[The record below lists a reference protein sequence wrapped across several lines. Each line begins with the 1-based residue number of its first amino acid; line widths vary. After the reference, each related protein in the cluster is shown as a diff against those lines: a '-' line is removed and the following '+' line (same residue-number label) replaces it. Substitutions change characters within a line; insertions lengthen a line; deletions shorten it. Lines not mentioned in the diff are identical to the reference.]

1 MWGDWIVK
9 KKIRDL
15 TIKEMKREVAVLDHL
30 QKYPERYYV
39 MKYALKIN
47 KDHISNLF
55 KFKLSNKYLN
65 SKIEQDVLNVLNQDV
80 LDQEIEV

>member
-1 MWGDWIVK
+1 MK
-9 KKIRDL
+9 KKIKDL
-15 TIKEMKREVAVLDHL
+15 TVREMKQEVAVLEHL

-55 KFKLSNKYLN
+55 KFKLGKKYLN
-65 SKIEQDVLNVLNQDV
+65 SKIEKDVLNVLNQDI
-80 LDQEIEV
+80 LNEEIEVE

>member
-1 MWGDWIVK
+1 MK

-15 TIKEMKREVAVLDHL
+15 TIKEMKHEVAILERL

-39 MKYALKIN
+39 MRYALKIN

-55 KFKLSNKYLN
+55 KFKIGKKYLN
-65 SKIEQDVLNVLNQDV
+65 SKIKKDVLDVLNQDI
-80 LDQEIEV
+80 LEQEIEV

>member
-1 MWGDWIVK
+1 MK

-15 TIKEMKREVAVLDHL
+15 TIREMKQEVAVMEHL

-55 KFKLSNKYLN
+55 KFKLGKKYLN
-65 SKIEQDVLNVLNQDV
+65 SKIEKDVLNVLDQDV

>member
-1 MWGDWIVK
+1 MK

-15 TIKEMKREVAVLDHL
+15 TVRETKREIVALEHL

-55 KFKLSNKYLN
+55 KFKFGKKYLN
-65 SKIEQDVLNVLNQDV
+65 SKIEKDVLNVLNQDV

>member
-1 MWGDWIVK
+1 MK

-15 TIKEMKREVAVLDHL
+15 TIKELKREVAVLNHL

-55 KFKLSNKYLN
+55 KFKLSKKYLN
-65 SKIEQDVLNVLNQDV
+65 SKIEKDILNVLNQDI
-80 LDQEIEV
+80 LDQEIEVEEND